1 MATLATLR
9 ERLAGGV
16 PLVAVSFGDDDAEGD
31 AARARALGVDLA
43 ELRIDWYGSTDP
55 DYVLR
60 AVAPF
65 RAAGLP
71 TLATIRSKAEGG
83 HWPGDDARR
92 LALFEAVLPEV
103 DAVDVELSS
112 AAILPGVVAA
122 AHAADRLV
130 IVSYHDFD
138 ATPDEAALRATVEAA
153 VAAGAD
159 FVKIS
164 TMALGPGDL
173 RVLAGLLVRY
183 DSMIVIGM
191 GAEGAGSRVFFPLLG
206 SRITY
211 SAIGG
216 RPAPGQLPFA
226 ETVRLLETFSPGYA
240 EHRRAAGVRG

>member
-1 MATLATLR
+1 MATLR
-9 ERLAGGV
+9 ERLAGDV
-16 PLVAVSFGDDDAEGD
+16 PLVAVSFGDDDAAGD
-31 AARARALGVDLA
+31 AARARDLGVDLA
-43 ELRIDWYGSTDP
+43 ELRIDWHRSTEPGD
-55 DYVLR
+55 VLR
-60 AVAPF
+60 AVEPF

-83 HWPGDDARR
+83 HWPGDDAAR
-92 LALFEAVLPEV
+92 LRLFEAVLPHV

-112 AAILPGVVAA
+112 AEILPGVIAA
-122 AHAADRLV
+122 ARAADRPV

-138 ATPDEAALRATVEAA
+138 ATPPEPALRATVEAA
-153 VAAGAD
+153 LAAGAD
-159 FVKIS
+159 LVKIS
-164 TMALGPGDL
+164 TMAHGARDL

-206 SRITY
+206 SRVTY

-226 ETVRLLETFSPGYA
+226 DTVRLLSQFSPAYA
-240 EHRRAAGVRG
+240 ASRAAA